1 MSHHFST
8 GNELTPSSKY
18 DFKFKDYAPW
28 VFRHLREDFHIDASD
43 YLVSLSSR
51 KPCIYDEER
60 HDTGER
66 RELNMDRSVAW
77 VGE

>member
-1 MSHHFST
+1 MIVFST

-43 YLVSLSSR
+43 YLVSEMLEKKGR
-51 KPCIYDEER
+51 KEKGFKRARGEEEER
-60 HDTGER
+60 DKDGEK
-66 RELNMDRSVAW
+66 SQIK
-77 VGE
+77 

>member
-1 MSHHFST
+1 MGQKGKGKKVHGYLFVSPVTSDVNSLIYLFTLPLIST

-43 YLVSLSSR
+43 YLVS
-51 KPCIYDEER
+51 KQ
-60 HDTGER
+60 
-66 RELNMDRSVAW
+66 
-77 VGE
+77 